1 MLMKISE
8 GIATKIPGSK
18 VETRWVLVTP
28 DMAELYLVANTEN
41 RMLRPKH
48 IDRIASDMKKDRF
61 LTTHQGIAFDE
72 DGVMIDGQHRCQAI
86 VDSGKGQWMLITSGL
101 PSHAKRVVDGGA
113 KRAAHDFMPG
123 KFKSLRSASIRIMLG
138 IERCEFIFT
147 AQKLASEMQQ
157 VTASEIQEDWDN
169 YSNIEQLAS
178 LASESARSVA
188 TCGPAAMLASGLCF
202 PGTAEEFLNG
212 VWHMTGLEPGDP
224 RLALL
229 KFRGGPKRLQ
239 SSTAAFVAIKAAKAF
254 SEGKQ
259 MNLLRFSPNEML
271 KL

>member
-1 MLMKISE
+1 
-8 GIATKIPGSK
+8 
-18 VETRWVLVTP
+18 
-28 DMAELYLVANTEN
+28 
-41 RMLRPKH
+41 
-48 IDRIASDMKKDRF
+48 
-61 LTTHQGIAFDE
+61 
-72 DGVMIDGQHRCQAI
+72 
-86 VDSGKGQWMLITSGL
+86 
-101 PSHAKRVVDGGA
+101 
-113 KRAAHDFMPG
+113 
-123 KFKSLRSASIRIMLG
+123 
-138 IERCEFIFT
+138 
-147 AQKLASEMQQ
+147 
-157 VTASEIQEDWDN
+157 
-169 YSNIEQLAS
+169 
-178 LASESARSVA
+178 
-188 TCGPAAMLASGLCF
+188 MLASGLCF